1 MRRLMLALLCAHA
14 ASFAQSNR
22 QWSNPELLQKG
33 IPTDQYQ
40 AIGRGDLAQ
49 CRADA
54 KTTVETT
61 LPAARP
67 CDTGQNPGAYYQCDQ
82 FRESRNKEREQM
94 FKDLAL
100 GCMARKGWAY
110 R

>member
-1 MRRLMLALLCAHA
+1 MRHIFLALLF
-14 ASFAQSNR
+14 ASSVSWAQSGP
-22 QWSNPELLQKG
+22 QWINQELLQKG

-54 KTTVETT
+54 RMTVETT
-61 LPAARP
+61 LPGIRP
-67 CDTGQNPGAYYQCDQ
+67 CNTGQDPYSYYLCEQS
-82 FRESRNKEREQM
+82 RESKNKEREQM
-94 FKDLAL
+94 FKDLAI
-100 GCMARKGWAY
+100 GCMARKGWVY

>member
-14 ASFAQSNR
+14 ASFAQGTR
-22 QWSNPELLQKG
+22 QWNNPELLQKG
-33 IPTDQYQ
+33 IPADQYE

-61 LPAARP
+61 LPSARP
-67 CDTGQNPGAYYQCDQ
+67 CDTGQNPGVYYQCDQ

-100 GCMARKGWAY
+100 GCMARKGWVY